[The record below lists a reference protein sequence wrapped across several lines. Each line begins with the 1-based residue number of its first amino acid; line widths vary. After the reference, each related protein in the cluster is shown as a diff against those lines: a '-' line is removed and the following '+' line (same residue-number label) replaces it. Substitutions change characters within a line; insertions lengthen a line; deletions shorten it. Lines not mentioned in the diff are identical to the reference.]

1 MAVYINIGQADKS
14 IRIHYVALR
23 RITVKGFCS
32 TVNDS
37 QVRSALAECGTF
49 SVSGVQNRFTDTQAF
64 RCYLK
69 KLILVDEI
77 KWPASRPRI
86 LAEQAL
92 VHHQHMKNEY
102 W

>member
-14 IRIHYVALR
+14 IRIHYAALR

-49 SVSGVQNRFTDTQAF
+49 SVSGVQNTFTDTKACPVLPQEAHPVSMKSM
-64 RCYLK
+64 CLLK
-69 KLILVDEI
+69 T
-77 KWPASRPRI
+77 
-86 LAEQAL
+86 
-92 VHHQHMKNEY
+92 
-102 W
+102 

>member
-14 IRIHYVALR
+14 IRIHYAALR

-49 SVSGVQNRFTDTQAF
+49 SVSGVQNTYTKAC

-69 KLILVDEI
+69 KLILVDELNGLL
-77 KWPASRPRI
+77 KT
-86 LAEQAL
+86 
-92 VHHQHMKNEY
+92 
-102 W
+102 

>member
-1 MAVYINIGQADKS
+1 MIFFRNAEKNCHTGNASHMAVYINIGQADKS
-14 IRIHYVALR
+14 IRIHYAALR

-49 SVSGVQNRFTDTQAF
+49 SVSGVQNTFTDTKAC

-69 KLILVDEI
+69 KLICINKVDSLL
-77 KWPASRPRI
+77 KA
-86 LAEQAL
+86 
-92 VHHQHMKNEY
+92 
-102 W
+102 

>member
-14 IRIHYVALR
+14 IRIHYAALR

-49 SVSGVQNRFTDTQAF
+49 SVSGVQNTFTDTKAFGVTSRSSSCIDEVNGLLQA
-64 RCYLK
+64 
-69 KLILVDEI
+69 
-77 KWPASRPRI
+77 
-86 LAEQAL
+86 
-92 VHHQHMKNEY
+92 
-102 W
+102 